1 MFAVFRVGVLAG
13 VVFGGMLLAEKN
25 GFYMGGGFVYS
36 PFVRHYNFKIG
47 GKETPGF
54 SFPEVQERHSGSLFG
69 GSLQVGY
76 QYFLKKPSI
85 LGFRGYVRA
94 SAQGGNYAYLTYGR
108 DVDNVDNILA
118 KQNATQ
124 PMASFFYGAGL
135 DILIDFY
142 HKNTHSFG
150 IFVGGF
156 VGGSTWLLGKSY
168 ASDKTCQTQIP
179 SRPRACVSANE
190 VWEYMAGL
198 INLKGNS
205 AEFKITGVQAGIQI
219 GLRANITKHQSFE
232 MGGRV
237 FFIPLTYYKENDH
250 NKWGNYDKGGYGVIT
265 LQRTMSLFVNYFYH
279 F

>member
-1 MFAVFRVGVLAG
+1 MAFVWRVGVLLGG
-13 VVFGGMLLAEKN
+13 VWGVLGAEKK
-25 GFYMGGGFVYS
+25 GFYVGGGFVYS

-47 GKETPGF
+47 GEETPGF

-94 SAQGGNYAYLTYGR
+94 SAQGGNYAYLVYGR
-108 DVDNVDNILA
+108 DVDDILA

-142 HKNTHSFG
+142 HKDTHSFG

-179 SRPRACVSANE
+179 FRPHACMSANE
-190 VWEYMAGL
+190 VWEHMAGL

-219 GLRANITKHQSFE
+219 GLRANLTKHQSFE

-237 FFIPLTYYKENDH
+237 FFVPLTYYKENDR
-250 NKWGNYDKGGYGVIT
+250 NKWGNYDKGGYGEIT